1 MSGGTPISRPGAPP
15 GSGLLLAGLVVLAG
29 CSGGSGGGVIPST
42 GSVTL
47 IDVQAQVFSPRC
59 ALSGCHI
66 GPTPQMDLDLSAGNS
81 AGNTIGVSSEEL
93 PVLLRIEPGNAAD
106 SYLYMKLIEDPRILG
121 DPMPASGGPL
131 SAGQLNLIESWI
143 DQGAM

>member
-1 MSGGTPISRPGAPP
+1 
-15 GSGLLLAGLVVLAG
+15 
-29 CSGGSGGGVIPST
+29 
-42 GSVTL
+42 
-47 IDVQAQVFSPRC
+47 
-59 ALSGCHI
+59 
-66 GPTPQMDLDLSAGNS
+66 MDLDLSAGNS